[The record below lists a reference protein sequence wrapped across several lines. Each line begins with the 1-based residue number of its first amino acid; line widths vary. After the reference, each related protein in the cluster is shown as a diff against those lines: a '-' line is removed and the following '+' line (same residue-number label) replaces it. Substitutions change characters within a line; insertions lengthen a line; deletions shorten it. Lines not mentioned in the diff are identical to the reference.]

1 MIRKNNFKILFLLV
15 ILFFVNIPVT
25 SANSE
30 IIVTFNKSN
39 LQIDENVE
47 AKINIANVDIAS
59 FTLELY
65 FSETKL
71 EYISGPENSNYSNG
85 RILYTW
91 VSENGENKSNIDVGT
106 FVFKGKEDG
115 VSDIVVTG
123 EFYNSEGKQIN
134 LPNSIS
140 QLQIGVKN
148 ENEQKQTEQ
157 TGVSDLPDNTNL
169 SVLRINHEG
178 ISPDFS
184 PDIKEYYFIAD
195 KEINSLEVTAIPEN
209 PNAIVTVTG
218 NDNFKIGKNTID
230 IKVESADKTKTA
242 IYKIYVTRTENIEMA
257 NANLE
262 TLAIRQATL
271 NPEFDNNTTYYK
283 AEMAN
288 DVNKI
293 DILAITQ
300 KQNATV
306 KIDKNDEIQ
315 IGTNKIEI
323 TVTAEDG
330 ITNKKYVLEV
340 YRRNEQEE
348 IKAQE
353 EQKLEAERLS
363 TILEENQDNN
373 EQNAIEEK
381 DNQDNVESED
391 EKIKNNVIIGV
402 LIILGVVILIM
413 IVKGFYSRT
422 KRKK

>member
-115 VSDIVVTG
+115 VSNIVVTG

-134 LPNSIS
+134 LQNSIS
-140 QLQIGVKN
+140 QLQIGIKN

-169 SVLRINHEG
+169 
-178 ISPDFS
+178 
-184 PDIKEYYFIAD
+184 
-195 KEINSLEVTAIPEN
+195 
-209 PNAIVTVTG
+209 
-218 NDNFKIGKNTID
+218 
-230 IKVESADKTKTA
+230 
-242 IYKIYVTRTENIEMA
+242 TR
-257 NANLE
+257 
-262 TLAIRQATL
+262 
-271 NPEFDNNTTYYK
+271 F
-283 AEMAN
+283 
-288 DVNKI
+288 
-293 DILAITQ
+293 
-300 KQNATV
+300 
-306 KIDKNDEIQ
+306 
-315 IGTNKIEI
+315 
-323 TVTAEDG
+323 
-330 ITNKKYVLEV
+330 
-340 YRRNEQEE
+340 
-348 IKAQE
+348 
-353 EQKLEAERLS
+353 
-363 TILEENQDNN
+363 
-373 EQNAIEEK
+373 
-381 DNQDNVESED
+381 
-391 EKIKNNVIIGV
+391 
-402 LIILGVVILIM
+402 
-413 IVKGFYSRT
+413 
-422 KRKK
+422 

>member
-283 AEMAN
+283 AEIAN

-293 DILAITQ
+293 DILAIPQ

-306 KIDKNDEIQ
+306 KIDKNDEMQ